1 MRGGRRVQ
9 RGPDDGLVEREA
21 EGVVGNRASEEEVML
36 GFTASERAR
45 KATMV
50 GAVRRRAWDGRIAG
64 RREVE
69 VGIASRSGAGVAAT
83 RLLSW
88 QGTGMGRAGAW

>member
-1 MRGGRRVQ
+1 VRGGRRVQ

-21 EGVVGNRASEEEVML
+21 EGVVGSRASEEEVTL
-36 GFTASERAR
+36 GFTATERAR

-64 RREVE
+64 GRE
-69 VGIASRSGAGVAAT
+69 VGIASKSGVDAAAT
-83 RLLSW
+83 RLLSRR
-88 QGTGMGRAGAW
+88 GAGMGRAGAW